1 MQAWANYHSHNNFCD
16 GSDDPVIY
24 AEEAIK
30 LGLVAYGF
38 SSHAPVGFETNW
50 CIPGNKLDEY
60 INTVIKLKEDF
71 KSKIQLFL
79 GLEIDFIPGFAG
91 YTRNLNKYSQLDY
104 FIGSVH
110 FVDQFENGNHW
121 NIDTSYELFKDGL
134 KQIFKGDIR
143 KAATRFYEIT
153 RQMLEEDRPDIIG
166 HLDKIKMFNNKGH
179 FFNENEK
186 WYVDQVDLTID
197 KIKQTGGIVEVNTR
211 GYYRYQQ
218 PDLYP
223 GLWII
228 EKLVKKGIPLM
239 INSDSHKPDEIIGG
253 FNYATPLLKEIKVNE
268 VFALYNKKWEPY
280 SFGKHGL
287 KFNLINS

>member
-1 MQAWANYHSHNNFCD
+1 MQAWANYHSHNHFCD

-24 AEEAIK
+24 VNEAIK

-60 INTVIKLKEDF
+60 INTVIKLKEDY

-79 GLEIDFIPGFAG
+79 GLEIDFIPDFAG

-121 NIDTSYELFKDGL
+121 NIDTSFELFQDGL

-211 GYYRYQQ
+211 GYYKYQQ

-223 GLWII
+223 GLWIV

-253 FNYATPLLKEIKVNE
+253 FSYATPLLKEIKVNE
-268 VFALYNKKWEPY
+268 VFALYDKKWGSY
-280 SFGKHGL
+280 SYSKQGL
-287 KFNLINS
+287 KFNLIN